1 MIYLFNSTVFYYTWL
16 KRALNPNCYLYTIVV
31 RNKITNKG
39 VPVCF
44 LITNR
49 EVTPILAK
57 WLNWIKKNTNV
68 NPQRIVIDCSTTE
81 IEALR
86 QAFSGQVDILLC
98 HWHIKRAWEKHLK
111 TDASYLLLT

>member
-16 KRALNPNCYLYTIVV
+16 KRALTPNCYLYTIVV

-98 HWHIKRAWEKHLK
+98 HWHIKRA
-111 TDASYLLLT
+111 